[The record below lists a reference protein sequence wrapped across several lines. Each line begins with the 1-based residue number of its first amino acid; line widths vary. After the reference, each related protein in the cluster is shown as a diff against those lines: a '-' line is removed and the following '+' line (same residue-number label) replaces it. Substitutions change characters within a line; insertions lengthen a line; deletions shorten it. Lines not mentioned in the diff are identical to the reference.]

1 VETDYR
7 DLRRFSTWAHDK
19 GTARNRQRFGGWEG
33 GGVVF
38 LGTYSPSLDD
48 KGRLILP
55 ARFRDEL
62 AEGLVITKGQERCL
76 AVWTAAGF
84 AELTEQMRKASKEAS
99 NPDAVIGRQS
109 RDYHRVFFASAYD
122 CVPDSQGRIVI
133 PVPLRE
139 YAGLTR
145 ECAVIGADTRLEIW
159 DASAWDDYLSAA
171 ESTFSST
178 GGEDSPN

>member
-1 VETDYR
+1 M
-7 DLRRFSTWAHDK
+7 
-19 GTARNRQRFGGWEG
+19 
-33 GGVVF
+33 F
-38 LGTYSPSLDD
+38 LGTYSPCLDD

-84 AELTEQMRKASKEAS
+84 AESCEQMRAKESVASAV
-99 NPDAVIGRQS
+99 VIGRQS
-109 RDYHRVFFASAYD
+109 RDYHRVLFASAFD

-133 PVPLRE
+133 PAPLRV

-159 DASAWDDYLSAA
+159 DSQAWADYLSEA
-171 ESTFSST
+171 ESAFSAT
-178 GGEDSPN
+178 GGGEASSA

>member
-1 VETDYR
+1 
-7 DLRRFSTWAHDK
+7 
-19 GTARNRQRFGGWEG
+19 
-33 GGVVF
+33 VF
-38 LGTYSPSLDD
+38 LGTYAPCLDE

-84 AELTEQMRKASKEAS
+84 AELTEQMRLASRDVGTSA
-99 NPDAVIGRQS
+99 IGRQS
-109 RDYHRVFFASAYD
+109 RDYNRVFFASAFD

-133 PVPLRE
+133 PAPLRE

-159 DASAWDDYLSAA
+159 DSQAWEDYLAEA
-171 ESTFSST
+171 ESAFSST
-178 GGEDSPN
+178 GGEASQASN